1 MTQPVKARRSTR
13 RQMQAAQTRR
23 DILDAAQTL
32 FERDGYAASSVD
44 AIAEHANVARATVF
58 ATVGSKADILKALR
72 DRALAGD
79 DDPVPVTARPWFR
92 EVIDAPDARQAIRLH
107 ARNIRNMCERAARLE
122 AVLAA
127 AAGADP
133 QLRELHADSQRQ
145 RGAGARKV
153 AELLARK
160 GPLRSGLDLDTAAD
174 LLFALA
180 SPDLYLLLVATRNWT
195 PSHYQ
200 HWLADTLAQQL
211 LANPGA
217 VTHRK
222 TVP

>member
-1 MTQPVKARRSTR
+1 MAESVKPRRSTR

-23 DILDAAQTL
+23 DILDAAQAL
-32 FERDGYAASSVD
+32 FERNGYAASSIE
-44 AIAEHANVARATVF
+44 AIAGQANVARATVF

-92 EVIDAPDARQAIRLH
+92 EVADAPDARQAIQLH

-133 QLRELHADSQRQ
+133 QLRELHTDSQRQ

-153 AELLARK
+153 AELLDRK
-160 GPLRSGLDLDTAAD
+160 GPLRPGLNPGTAAD

-180 SPDLYLLLVATRNWT
+180 SPELYLLLVAARSWT

-200 HWLADTLAQQL
+200 QWLAETLTQQL
-211 LANPGA
+211 LADRCAGD
-217 VTHRK
+217 
-222 TVP
+222 

>member
-1 MTQPVKARRSTR
+1 MTEPVKTRRSTR

-23 DILDAAQTL
+23 DILDAAQAL

-44 AIAEHANVARATVF
+44 AIAQHANVARATVF
-58 ATVGSKADILKALR
+58 ATVGTKADILKALR

-92 EVIDAPDARQAIRLH
+92 DVVDAPDAWQAIRLH
-107 ARNIRNMCERAARLE
+107 ARNIRDMCERAARLE

-127 AAGADP
+127 AAAADP
-133 QLRELHADSQRQ
+133 QLRGLHADSQRQ
-145 RGAGARKV
+145 RGAGARTV
-153 AELLARK
+153 AEILGRK
-160 GPLRSGLDLDTAAD
+160 GPLRSGLDLDGAAD

-180 SPDLYLLLVATRNWT
+180 SPELYLLLVATRNWT
-195 PSHYQ
+195 PSRYQ

-211 LANPGA
+211 LA
-217 VTHRK
+217 HRRAED
-222 TVP
+222 